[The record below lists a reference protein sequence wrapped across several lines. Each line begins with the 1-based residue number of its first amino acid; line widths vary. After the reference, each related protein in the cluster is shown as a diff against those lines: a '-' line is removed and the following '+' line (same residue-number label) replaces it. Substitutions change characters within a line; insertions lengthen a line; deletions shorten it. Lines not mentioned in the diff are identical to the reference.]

1 MGAILIPIVAITV
14 SIGLPAAVIVFA
26 LFVHHK
32 RKLAKYQVIEK
43 AIESNAS
50 PEVLDQLIAT
60 IEQESS
66 KKPVMAKQ
74 RNLIHGTI
82 LLALGLSFFA
92 MRIVVSSPEDLDG
105 VTVAGIILTLIAVAK
120 FVIAFFIVKKDS

>member
-1 MGAILIPIVAITV
+1 MGAILIPIVAITT

-26 LFVHHK
+26 LFVYHK
-32 RKLAKYQVIEK
+32 RKLAKYHVIEK

-60 IEQESS
+60 IDQESS
-66 KKPVMAKQ
+66 KKPVMPKQ
-74 RNLIHGTI
+74 RNLVHGTI

-92 MRIVVSSPEDLDG
+92 MRIVVSSPEDMDG
-105 VTVAGIILTLIAVAK
+105 VTVTGIVLTLLAVAK